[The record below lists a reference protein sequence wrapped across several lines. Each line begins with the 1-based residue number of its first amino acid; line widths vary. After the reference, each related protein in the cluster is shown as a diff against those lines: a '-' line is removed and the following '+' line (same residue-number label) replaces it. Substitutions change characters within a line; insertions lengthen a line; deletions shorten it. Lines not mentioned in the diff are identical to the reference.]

1 MTKTEPKSKAREIQL
16 VIFRLRDE
24 EFGVEISAVLE
35 ITRLLAITHIPE
47 APGFI
52 EGVINLRG
60 KVLAVVD
67 LARQFGLKEEK
78 ELPKTA
84 RIVVVEVRNITLGLI
99 VDEVPEVIRVSEE
112 KIEPTPEIIQS
123 EVNRHY
129 IKGVAKLDQRLVILL
144 DLNNVLSFREVE
156 EAGKVAERQD
166 EIGLPELG
174 QGN

>member
-1 MTKTEPKSKAREIQL
+1 MAKTEPKSKAREIQL

-67 LARQFGLKEEK
+67 LAKQFGLDKEK

-84 RIVVVEVRNITLGLI
+84 RIVVIEVRNITLGLI
-99 VDEVPEVIRVSEE
+99 VDEVPEVIKISEE
-112 KIEPTPEIIQS
+112 KIEPPPEIIQS
-123 EVNRHY
+123 EVNRDY
-129 IKGVAKLDQRLVILL
+129 IKGVAKLDERLIILL
-144 DLNNVLSFREVE
+144 DLKNVLSFHEVE
-156 EAGKVAERQD
+156 EAGKVAKIVEA
-166 EIGLPELG
+166 
-174 QGN
+174 

>member
-1 MTKTEPKSKAREIQL
+1 MPKDNVKSKAREIQL

-24 EFGVEISAVLE
+24 EFGVEIGSVLE
-35 ITRLLAITHIPE
+35 ISRVLAITHIPE

-67 LARQFGLKEEK
+67 LAKQFGLKEEK

-84 RIVVVEVRNITLGLI
+84 RIVVIEVRNITLGLI
-99 VDEVPEVIRVSEE
+99 VDEVPEVISISEE

-129 IKGVAKLDQRLVILL
+129 IKGVAKLDERLIILL
-144 DLNNVLSFREVE
+144 DLNNILSFHEVE
-156 EAGKVAERQD
+156 AVAKVAEVVKV
-166 EIGLPELG
+166 
-174 QGN
+174 